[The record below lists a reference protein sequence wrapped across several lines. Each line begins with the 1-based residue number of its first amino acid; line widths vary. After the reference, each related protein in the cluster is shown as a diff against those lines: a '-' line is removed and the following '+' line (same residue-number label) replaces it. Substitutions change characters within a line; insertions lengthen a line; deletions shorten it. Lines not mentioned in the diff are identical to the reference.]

1 MTHLVS
7 PAGMGFGDVKAGA
20 VAGAALGLIDP
31 QLAVLALVLG
41 LAAAA
46 SWGLVR
52 RSRTVPFGPGLVAGA
67 LAALVVARL
76 VGIEAVGW

>member
-1 MTHLVS
+1 
-7 PAGMGFGDVKAGA
+7 MGFGDVKAGA

-67 LAALVVARL
+67 LAALLIGRL
-76 VGIEAVGW
+76 VGIEAVVW